1 MLLIKTILKESPSH
15 GCGLFADEELRSG
28 VKVWE
33 FNSLFDRLYLASDVG
48 KLDPRIQEFL
58 QHYASKNVV
67 FYFLS
72 VDNARF
78 INHSAE
84 PNLGGDVIKGLFALR
99 DIKKGEELFIDYGRN
114 ESFKGFQKS
123 VNG

>member
-1 MLLIKTILKESPSH
+1 MLLIKTVLRESPAH
-15 GCGLFADEELRSG
+15 GCGLFADEDLKSG
-28 VKVWE
+28 QKVWE
-33 FNSLFDRLYLASDVG
+33 FNSLFDRLYLASDAE

-58 QHYASKNVV
+58 AHYASKNVA

-78 INHSAE
+78 INHGE
-84 PNLGGDVIKGLFALR
+84 PNLGGDVIKGLFAQK
-99 DIKKGEELFIDYGRN
+99 DIKKGEELFIDYGLN
-114 ESFKGFQKS
+114 ASFTSFKKS